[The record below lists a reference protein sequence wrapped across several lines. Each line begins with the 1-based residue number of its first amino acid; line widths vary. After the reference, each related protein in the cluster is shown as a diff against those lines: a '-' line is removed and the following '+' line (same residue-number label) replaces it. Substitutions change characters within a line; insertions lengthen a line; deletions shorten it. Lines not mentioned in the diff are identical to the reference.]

1 MNLLMS
7 MPYTGIVDMDF
18 RDCTFEL
25 ILPSLRWFGFNSSS
39 PIGTISYGKLF
50 VF

>member
-1 MNLLMS
+1 MYES
-7 MPYTGIVDMDF
+7 
-18 RDCTFEL
+18 

-50 VF
+50 VFLVFNNLNG